1 MAYLPV
7 TVGMEEHDTHQSVM
21 LVVLIPVMPFEVLLA
36 LDHLSADG
44 APPVL
49 LVQDLG
55 TKCRM
60 RRVCPRQ
67 SKPCAMGVMTVFVG
81 DSLTPRSARKAL
93 IRGRIMSSKTCR
105 EVAVTMKSSAQ
116 RTSLMEWTRRCQR
129 PPCPTVSR
137 PSHTI

>member
-7 TVGMEEHDTHQSVM
+7 IVGMEEHDMHQSVM

-55 TKCRM
+55 T
-60 RRVCPRQ
+60 
-67 SKPCAMGVMTVFVG
+67 
-81 DSLTPRSARKAL
+81 
-93 IRGRIMSSKTCR
+93 TCR
-105 EVAVTMKSSAQ
+105 RRLQ
-116 RTSLMEWTRRCQR
+116 R
-129 PPCPTVSR
+129 
-137 PSHTI
+137 